1 MMVWGVPADVKT
13 FFAKPPRTCSKPIR
27 GALAAMVLAF
37 LSAPNRRCLKTVAG
51 CVPRHRRAVCHSI
64 PPVMKVDYTSG
75 VL

>member
-13 FFAKPPRTCSKPIR
+13 FFAKPPRTCSKPVR

-37 LSAPNRRCLKTVAG
+37 LLAPNRRCLKTVAG
-51 CVPRHRRAVCHSI
+51 CVLGHRRAVCHSI